1 MFAPP
6 SMYPW
11 VRRANGARAGPPG
24 PYICEILA
32 AFAKKIPFANQPD
45 INLDAL
51 DLNSVLKFG
60 PETGII

>member
-1 MFAPP
+1 
-6 SMYPW
+6 